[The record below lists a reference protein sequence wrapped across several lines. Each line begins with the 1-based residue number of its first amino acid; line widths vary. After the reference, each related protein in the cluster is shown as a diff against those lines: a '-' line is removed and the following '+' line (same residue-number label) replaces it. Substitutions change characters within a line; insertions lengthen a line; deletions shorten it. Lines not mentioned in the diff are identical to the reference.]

1 MESKVS
7 DILKEKGKDVFSVT
21 PDTSVFD
28 AVGLMAEKNV
38 GALLV
43 MVGEKVEG
51 IITER
56 DYARKIILKEL
67 SPKETTVKD
76 VMTAKVASTTPEE
89 TLAEAMVVMTENKCR
104 HLPVFADTKLLGLI
118 SVGNLAERMI
128 HDQAATIKELNEYIA
143 GNWEK

>member
-7 DILKEKGKDVFSVT
+7 DILDKKGKDIFAVT
-21 PDTSVFD
+21 PDATVFD
-28 AVGLMAEKNV
+28 AVSLMADKNV

-43 MVGEKVEG
+43 MAGEKIEG
-51 IITER
+51 IVTER
-56 DYARKIILKEL
+56 DCARKIILKEL

-76 VMTAKVASTTPEE
+76 IMTVNVAYTNPEA
-89 TLAEAMVVMTENKCR
+89 TLAEAMVVMTKNNCR
-104 HLPVFADTKLLGLI
+104 HLPAFADDKLVGLI

-143 GNWEK
+143 GNWEQ